1 MTREE
6 IIDCLERDIA
16 CEETICEGECSEC
29 PYSTEIDE
37 IGNAHREMIKI
48 LKESDALKDFADYVA
63 QKYVHT
69 PNYLCDGDMLIEE
82 YNNAEKEN

>member
-16 CEETICEGECSEC
+16 CEETNCEGECSEC

-37 IGNAHREMIKI
+37 IGNAHREMLKI
-48 LKESDALKDFADYVA
+48 LKSPDTLKDFADFVA

-82 YNNAEKEN
+82 YNNVEKEN

>member
-16 CEETICEGECSEC
+16 CEETNCEGECSEC
-29 PYSTEIDE
+29 PYNTEIDE
-37 IGNAHREMIKI
+37 IGNAHREILKI
-48 LKESDALKDFADYVA
+48 LKGPDTLKDFADYVA

-69 PNYLCDGDMLIEE
+69 PNYLCDGYMLIKE
-82 YNNAEKEN
+82 YNSVKKEN